1 MMTGEGGSWRNLLP
15 YINAGKATRVFVAA
29 APSMVDVSA
38 RLSGIAQSSGEAE
51 VYAIVDMY
59 STPPAFE
66 RIGHLGFFEVY
77 RVPGK

>member
-1 MMTGEGGSWRNLLP
+1 
-15 YINAGKATRVFVAA
+15 
-29 APSMVDVSA
+29 MVDVSA
-38 RLSGIAQSSGEAE
+38 RLSEIARSSGEAE